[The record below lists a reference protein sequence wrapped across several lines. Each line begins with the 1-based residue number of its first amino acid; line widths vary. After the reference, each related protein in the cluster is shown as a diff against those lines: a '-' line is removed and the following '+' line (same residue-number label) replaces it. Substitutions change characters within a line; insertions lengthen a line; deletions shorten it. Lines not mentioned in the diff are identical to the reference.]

1 MSAAEPVLSPTL
13 VVVCVAMA
21 AAAGIVSRCFLRGS
35 PWSAPGA
42 AVRAAVQLAAV
53 ALVLAAA
60 MARLWSSILVLAVMF
75 AVASVTAARRS
86 EASRG
91 SPWLL
96 ASLAVGM
103 LAVIPLLL
111 LTGVV
116 PLTGVALVPVF
127 GIVLGGTMTASSM
140 AARRALDALT
150 LRAGEVDAALS
161 LGLSER
167 DSRMEVIER
176 PLSDALLPNLD
187 QARTAG
193 LVTLPGAF
201 VGVLLATGSAAQ
213 AGAVQVLVLVSLLL
227 SQACGVAVTGE
238 LVARGAIVRTGPVQ
252 GTRRRRPIRVHLPPR
267 RLVRRRRE
275 RSAPAAK
282 LNDEDRDDVCG

>member
-1 MSAAEPVLSPTL
+1 MSTSEPLLSPTL
-13 VVVCVAMA
+13 VIVCVAMA
-21 AAAGIVSRCFLRGS
+21 LVAGLVSRLFLRGS
-35 PWSAPGA
+35 LWVVPSAGARAAIQLTAVAAVLGA
-42 AVRAAVQLAAV
+42 A
-53 ALVLAAA
+53 
-60 MARLWSSILVLAVMF
+60 MSRLWSSVLVLAVMF
-75 AVASVTAARRS
+75 GVASFTAARRS
-86 EASRG
+86 EAGRG
-91 SPWLL
+91 APWLAAAL
-96 ASLAVGM
+96 ATGM
-103 LAVIPLLL
+103 AAVIPLLL

-127 GIVLGGTMTASSM
+127 GIVLGGTMTASAV
-140 AARRALDALT
+140 AARRALDALS

-176 PLSDALLPNLD
+176 PLADALLPNLD

-227 SQACGVAVTGE
+227 AQASGVAVVGE
-238 LVARGAIVRTGPVQ
+238 LVARGRIA
-252 GTRRRRPIRVHLPPR
+252 RVDRIPR
-267 RLVRRRRE
+267 SGAASSSLFDRLSTVRRFE
-275 RSAPAAK
+275 RPWK
-282 LNDEDRDDVCG
+282 R

>member
-1 MSAAEPVLSPTL
+1 MSNSEPLLSPTL
-13 VVVCVAMA
+13 VIVCVVMVL
-21 AAAGIVSRCFLRGS
+21 AAGLVSRYLLRG
-35 PWSAPGA
+35 PLFAVPGA
-42 AVRAAVQLAAV
+42 GARAAIQLAAV
-53 ALVLAAA
+53 ATVLGAA
-60 MARLWSSILVLAVMF
+60 MSRLWTSALVLAVMF
-75 AVASVTAARRS
+75 GVASLTAARRS
-86 EASRG
+86 EAGRG
-91 SPWLL
+91 AAWLAAAL
-96 ASLAVGM
+96 AAGM
-103 LAVIPLLL
+103 AAVIPLLL

-127 GIVLGGTMTASSM
+127 GIVLGGTMTASAV
-140 AARRALDALT
+140 AARRALDALS

-176 PLSDALLPNLD
+176 PLTDALLPNLD

-227 SQACGVAVTGE
+227 AQACGVAVVGE
-238 LVARGAIVRTGPVQ
+238 LVARGRITRIDQFATPTTASSSLLDRLSTVRRFASP
-252 GTRRRRPIRVHLPPR
+252 RRR
-267 RLVRRRRE
+267 
-275 RSAPAAK
+275 
-282 LNDEDRDDVCG
+282 